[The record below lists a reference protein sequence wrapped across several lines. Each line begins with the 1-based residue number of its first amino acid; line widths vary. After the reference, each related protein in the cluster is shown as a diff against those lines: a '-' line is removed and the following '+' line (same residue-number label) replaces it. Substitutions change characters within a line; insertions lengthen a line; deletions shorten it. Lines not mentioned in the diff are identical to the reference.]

1 MSFSE
6 MLEKIKRAWPQE
18 RIEKSKERLMTIW
31 NKKLP
36 DDRIPFVIERIPDE
50 NGVNVEILESFGYS
64 MDVNLYFQLY
74 QLEKRALLEDDY
86 IPSLYPGYRQNMIP
100 SGFGASE
107 VIKANATQYWSE
119 PLLKKPE
126 DIYRLD
132 DFSLK
137 KKNSTVWLLLENM
150 RYFMKMTEGILPIHL
165 VDSQDAMA
173 NASTLMDVND
183 YFIALSTNPKE
194 IHLLHKI
201 CNDAIIKF
209 LNTQIEIAEGNYIP
223 MNTFWFAWIP
233 KVEAISLSI
242 DLLAIVSPKNVD
254 EFVIPYLN
262 EISNYYGGVLV
273 HSCGKW
279 THNMEVIKK
288 TDKLKGIDFGITES
302 SIEDAFRIFENS
314 ISYTLH
320 NSFVAINPFKVISQ
334 EEYIVKIAKFIK
346 ENNICAQVQIF
357 MPSNYNL
364 QQALELNK
372 LALKHFT
379 F

>member
-36 DDRIPFVIERIPDE
+36 DDRIPFVIERIHDE

-107 VIKANATQYWSE
+107 VIKANATQYLSE
-119 PLLKKPE
+119 PFLKKPE

-183 YFIALSTNPKE
+183 YFIALSTNSKE

-201 CNDAIIKF
+201 CN
-209 LNTQIEIAEGNYIP
+209 EIGRAH
-223 MNTFWFAWIP
+223 
-233 KVEAISLSI
+233 V
-242 DLLAIVSPKNVD
+242 
-254 EFVIPYLN
+254 
-262 EISNYYGGVLV
+262 
-273 HSCGKW
+273 
-279 THNMEVIKK
+279 
-288 TDKLKGIDFGITES
+288 
-302 SIEDAFRIFENS
+302 
-314 ISYTLH
+314 
-320 NSFVAINPFKVISQ
+320 
-334 EEYIVKIAKFIK
+334 
-346 ENNICAQVQIF
+346 
-357 MPSNYNL
+357 
-364 QQALELNK
+364 
-372 LALKHFT
+372 
-379 F
+379 